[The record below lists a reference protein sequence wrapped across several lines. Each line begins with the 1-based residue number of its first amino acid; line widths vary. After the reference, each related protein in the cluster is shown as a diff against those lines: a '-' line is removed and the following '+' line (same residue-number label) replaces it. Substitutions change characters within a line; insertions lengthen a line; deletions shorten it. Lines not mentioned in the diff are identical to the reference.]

1 MVSVRLVFG
10 LENTPSANFM
20 SATSTLSRWAAI
32 CFALVTILLAPRAG
46 TAEPPIVAEREPP
59 VPSPTNT

>member
-10 LENTPSANFM
+10 LENSPSANFT

-32 CFALVTILLAPRAG
+32 CFALVTIFCAAIWQAL
-46 TAEPPIVAEREPP
+46 PPIVAEREPP
-59 VPSPTNT
+59 VPSPTKT